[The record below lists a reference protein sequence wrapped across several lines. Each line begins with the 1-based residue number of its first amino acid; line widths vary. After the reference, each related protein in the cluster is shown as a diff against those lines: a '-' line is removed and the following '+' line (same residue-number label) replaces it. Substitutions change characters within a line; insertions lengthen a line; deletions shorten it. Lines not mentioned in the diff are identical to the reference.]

1 VRKIVLYTLMSLDG
15 AVDDPAQYFS
25 PDERPGQPPE
35 FDAVMDENEERIT
48 STQDTVLLG
57 RGMFDEW
64 AGYWPTV
71 ENQPFADFINRV
83 KKYVVTSTPLTREWA
98 NAEAVEGPTP
108 GLVRDLKARPGGDI
122 GVHGS
127 IQLAQS
133 LLEAGLV
140 DELQLVIGPAY
151 GFPGRRLFPNLDT
164 PARLELLSAAR
175 TPTGSLLLAYRIPT
189 DASAA
194 DLEGTA
200 T

>member
-1 VRKIVLYTLMSLDG
+1 VRKVVLYTLMSLDG

-64 AGYWPTV
+64 VGYWPTV

-127 IQLAQS
+127 IALAQ
-133 LLEAGLV
+133 
-140 DELQLVIGPAY
+140 
-151 GFPGRRLFPNLDT
+151 
-164 PARLELLSAAR
+164 
-175 TPTGSLLLAYRIPT
+175 
-189 DASAA
+189 
-194 DLEGTA
+194 
-200 T
+200 

>member
-1 VRKIVLYTLMSLDG
+1 VRKVVLYTLMSLDG

-57 RGMFDEW
+57 RGMFEEW
-64 AGYWPTV
+64 VGYWPTV

-83 KKYVVTSTPLTREWA
+83 KKYVVTSSPLTREWT
-98 NAEAVEGPTP
+98 NAEAVEGPAS
-108 GLVRDLKARPGGDI
+108 GLVRDLKARSGGDI

-151 GFPGRRLFPNLDT
+151 GFPGRRLFPNPDT